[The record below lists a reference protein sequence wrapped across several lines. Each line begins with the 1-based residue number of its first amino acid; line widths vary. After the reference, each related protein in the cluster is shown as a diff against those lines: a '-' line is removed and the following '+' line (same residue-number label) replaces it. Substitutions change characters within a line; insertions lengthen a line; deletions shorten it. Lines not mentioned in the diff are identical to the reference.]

1 MPELHVNHSETEP
14 SGRSALKKLM
24 LTAAGLAGA
33 CLIALILVG
42 GYLYRH
48 PSRVKDLAV
57 EHLSHLTGIAVTV
70 GELSYSLNPLQLRAR
85 DIDARP
91 TDGRNGFELKL
102 GSIALD
108 ARITGPFGRRKL
120 VVEHLRIEDFTALVK
135 TDTRLPAALSEAA
148 SPSFGGRLIRQV
160 VGFFLISDIAWSS
173 MEADNGRLTIIG
185 DATQLVFDGL
195 RLESD
200 AADRIDARGRMLE
213 SRIGADTRLAV
224 AGYRIHLEPT
234 ARPETGSIAGEVV
247 LSGGRISGAP
257 FSADDITAVIRLVY
271 RPDRNEITLPE
282 MTLDGQLAPP
292 LIATAGAHP
301 TKRLSLE
308 ARGVYRMAEKV
319 LDLAGWSLEAA
330 GLLEATGTARLEVGN
345 PYRLQLSLAEGRID
359 ADQFG
364 AFYAAVTGGRPVPL
378 AVSGPIGLKGSVD
391 GPLTGKGSEWQGN
404 LQLMLQSVPVAYHD
418 TGNRLQAVLSGSVQV
433 NGYLADPQVQLNL
446 EANDMAITTKYGV
459 LTEFRSLVSAS
470 GHFPVLDVSLHTR
483 SPGARLTAGSRHLTQ
498 VRVGLDRGW
507 INLQTGEMS
516 LPRIDLSSSTLA
528 NLAGSLT
535 RTGEHTLLGLQGRNS
550 DLLRA
555 ASSWGFLPADWRFK
569 AQDSLDL
576 ALEWQTGVGGSL
588 DCRIGLADFEFSN
601 PGESRFAEKLDVAV
615 ETNTR
620 FGREAVA
627 VQSDVRMTAT
637 AGEILWGKY
646 YLDLGAMPFSAS
658 GRLKIKTDQ
667 GLLIVDR
674 LETSLKNLIFLTV
687 SGSVRSAAE
696 GLKLDLRLNVPAV
709 KAQSLY
715 RHLIAEPHKYDQPN
729 LSDVRIDG
737 RIGGEI
743 ALYGG
748 LRSMRAKGRA
758 YWQQGH
764 VSSNSGTISLSGVD
778 LDLPFWYQAAPQAAP
793 SSTLTGHLTVEKMQL
808 PYLGEQPL
816 ALNFDVGP
824 NRLALRQ
831 PPALRLFSGRI
842 DLGPVVLTNLFHE
855 HAMLETHLSATGIE
869 IDSLLKGI
877 WSQPTGGILAGRL
890 ESVRL
895 ENNRLTSQGTVAIDI
910 FDGSIDIIDPGVFWP
925 GVSGPLTSIP
935 VFFFNSRINDL
946 GLEKMTA
953 GTAFGKIQG
962 ILRGSATDVEIVSG
976 QPQKF
981 ELRLETVP
989 KKGVQQKINLRAV
1002 ESIASL
1008 GGGGSPFVGLAGS
1021 FARFFR
1027 EFPYWKI
1034 GIAASL
1040 ENDVFR
1046 VNGTIT
1052 EDGKE
1057 YLVKKSGFSGVDVV
1071 NLNPNNRIS
1080 FKDMVKRIKRISGA
1094 SGGPVIR

>member
-1 MPELHVNHSETEP
+1 MHVNNSETKTP
-14 SGRSALKKLM
+14 GRRVLKWLV

-48 PSRVKDLAV
+48 PSRLKDLAA
-57 EHLSHLTGIAVTV
+57 EHLSHLTGVTVTV
-70 GELSYSLNPLQLRAR
+70 GELSYSLNPLELRAR

-102 GSIALD
+102 GSIAAD
-108 ARITGPFGRRKL
+108 ARITGPFGRRTF
-120 VVEHLRIEDFTALVK
+120 VIEHLRIEDFTALVK

-185 DATQLVFDGL
+185 DTTQLVLDGL
-195 RLESD
+195 RLESE
-200 AADRIDARGRMLE
+200 AADRIDVRGRMLE
-213 SRIGADTRLAV
+213 SRIGADTQAAV
-224 AGYRIHLEPT
+224 AGYRIHLEST
-234 ARPETGSIAGEVV
+234 AHPETGSIAGEVL
-247 LSGGRISGAP
+247 LSGGRISGSP
-257 FSADDITAVIRLVY
+257 FSADGITAAIRLIY
-271 RPDRNEITLPE
+271 HPDHNEITLPE
-282 MTLDGQLAPP
+282 INLDGQLTTP

-308 ARGVYRMAEKV
+308 GRGVYCMAEKV

-330 GLLEATGTARLEVGN
+330 GLLEASGTARLEVAT
-345 PYRLQLSLAEGRID
+345 PYRLQLSLSEGRLD
-359 ADQFG
+359 ANQFG
-364 AFYAAVTGGRPVPL
+364 VLYTGLAGGRPMPL
-378 AVSGPIGLKGSVD
+378 AVSGPIVLKGSVD

-404 LQLMLQSVPVAYHD
+404 LQFMLQSVPVAYDD
-418 TGNRLQAVLSGSVQV
+418 TGNRLQAVLSGNMQL
-433 NGYLADPQVQLNL
+433 NGYIANPQVQLNL

-459 LTEFRSLVSAS
+459 LTEFRPLVSAS
-470 GHFPVLDVSLHTR
+470 GHFPVLDVSLHTHG
-483 SPGARLTAGSRHLTQ
+483 PGARLTAGSRHLTQ

-507 INLQTGEMS
+507 INLQNGEMS
-516 LPRIDLSSSTLA
+516 LPRIDLSSATLA

-535 RTGEHTLLGLQGRNS
+535 RTGEHTFLRLQGRNS

-555 ASSWGFLPADWRFK
+555 AASWGFLPADWHYK

-576 ALEWQTGVGGSL
+576 ALEWRAGIGGSL
-588 DCRIGLADFEFSN
+588 DGRMGLTEFEFSN
-601 PGESRFAEKLDVAV
+601 PGESCFAEKLDVAV
-615 ETNTR
+615 ETSTR

-658 GRLKIKTDQ
+658 GRLKTKTDQ

-674 LETSLKNLIFLTV
+674 LETSLKNLIVLTV
-687 SGSVRSAAE
+687 SGSAQSAAE

-737 RIGGEI
+737 RLGGEI

-764 VSSNSGTISLSGVD
+764 VSSNGGTISLSGVD
-778 LDLPFWYQAAPQAAP
+778 LDLPFWYQTAPQAAP

-808 PYLGEQPL
+808 PYLSEQSL
-816 ALNFDVGP
+816 ALKFDVGP

-842 DLGPVVLTNLFHE
+842 DLGPVVLANLFHE
-855 HAMLETHLSATGIE
+855 HASLETYLSATGIE

-890 ESVRL
+890 DSVRL
-895 ENNRLTSQGTVAIDI
+895 ENNRLTSQGTLTIDI
-910 FDGSIDIIDPGVFWP
+910 FDGSIDITNPGVFWP

-946 GLEKMTA
+946 DLEKMTA

-981 ELRLETVP
+981 DLRLETVS
-989 KKGVQQKINLRAV
+989 KKGVQQKINVRAV

-1040 ENDVFR
+1040 ANDVFR

-1080 FKDMVKRIKRISGA
+1080 FKDMVKRIKRISGKG
-1094 SGGPVIR
+1094 GGPVIR

>member
-1 MPELHVNHSETEP
+1 M
-14 SGRSALKKLM
+14 
-24 LTAAGLAGA
+24 
-33 CLIALILVG
+33 
-42 GYLYRH
+42 
-48 PSRVKDLAV
+48 
-57 EHLSHLTGIAVTV
+57 
-70 GELSYSLNPLQLRAR
+70 
-85 DIDARP
+85 
-91 TDGRNGFELKL
+91 
-102 GSIALD
+102 
-108 ARITGPFGRRKL
+108 
-120 VVEHLRIEDFTALVK
+120 
-135 TDTRLPAALSEAA
+135 
-148 SPSFGGRLIRQV
+148 

-173 MEADNGRLTIIG
+173 LEADNGRLTIIG
-185 DATQLVFDGL
+185 DAMQLVLDGL

-200 AADRIDARGRMLE
+200 AANRIDARGRMLE
-213 SRIGADTRLAV
+213 SRIGADTRVAV
-224 AGYRIHLEPT
+224 ADYRIHLEPT
-234 ARPETGSIAGEVV
+234 ARPETGSLAGEVV
-247 LSGGRISGAP
+247 LSGGRISASP
-257 FSADDITAVIRLVY
+257 FSADDITAAIRLVY

-282 MTLDGQLAPP
+282 INLDGQLETP

-301 TKRLSLE
+301 TKRLSFE
-308 ARGVYRMAEKV
+308 GRGVYRVAERV

-330 GLLEATGTARLEVGN
+330 GLLEAFGTARLEVGN
-345 PYRLQLSLAEGRID
+345 PYRLQLTLTEGRLD
-359 ADQFG
+359 ADQLG
-364 AFYAAVTGGRPVPL
+364 ALYTGFAGGLPMPL
-378 AVSGPIGLKGSVD
+378 AVSGAIGLKGSVD

-404 LQLMLQSVPVAYHD
+404 LQFMLQSVPVAYHD
-418 TGNRLQAVLSGSVQV
+418 TDNRLQAVLSGSVQA
-433 NGYLADPQVQLNL
+433 NGYLTDPQVQLNL

-459 LTEFRSLVSAS
+459 LTEFRPLLSAS

-483 SPGARLTAGSRHLTQ
+483 SPGARLTAGSQHLTQ

-507 INLQTGEMS
+507 INLQNGEMS
-516 LPRIDLSSSTLA
+516 LPRIALSSSTLA

-535 RTGEHTLLGLQGRNS
+535 RTGERTLLRLQGRNS
-550 DLLRA
+550 ALLRA
-555 ASSWGFLPADWRFK
+555 AASWGFLPADWRFD

-576 ALEWQTGVGGSL
+576 ALEWRTGVGGSL
-588 DCRIGLADFEFSN
+588 DCRMGLTDFEFGN

-637 AGEILWGKY
+637 VGEILWGKY
-646 YLDLGAMPFSAS
+646 YLDLGAMPFNAS
-658 GRLKIKTDQ
+658 GRLKINTDQ
-667 GLLIVDR
+667 GLFIVDR
-674 LETSLKNLIFLTV
+674 LETALKNLIVLTV
-687 SGSVRSAAE
+687 SGSARSAAE

-715 RHLIAEPHKYDQPN
+715 RHLIVEPHKYDQPN
-729 LSDVRIDG
+729 LNDVRIDG

-743 ALYGG
+743 ALYGD

-764 VSSNSGTISLSGVD
+764 VSTNNGTISLSGVE
-778 LDLPFWYQAAPQAAP
+778 LDLPFWYQSAPQATP

-824 NRLALRQ
+824 NRLVLRQ

-855 HAMLETHLSATGIE
+855 HAMLETHISATGIE

-877 WSQPTGGILAGRL
+877 WSQPTGGILSGRL

-895 ENNRLTSQGTVAIDI
+895 ENNRLTSRGTVTIDI
-910 FDGSIDIIDPGVFWP
+910 FDGSIDIIDP

-981 ELRLETVP
+981 ELRLETVS
-989 KKGVQQKINLRAV
+989 KKGVQQKINVRAV

-1080 FKDMVKRIKRISGA
+1080 FKDMVKRIKRISGKG
-1094 SGGPVIR
+1094 GGPVIQFPSRSDHFPRFQRQLAKSRGIHGSPRNSADFLELAENCAFLAWKFISTLKKVVDGHTLTEGGVHEIDQPDFSDGVFYRHSSDRCLCNDQHLFSSRESGISGR